1 MATTCEG
8 SLRIRGPKDN
18 IQRFL
23 LNGLEPHN
31 STKKLEIKDGDILF
45 FLSCHIKGT
54 ERGSVSYIEAYLTD
68 YSAHR

>member
-1 MATTCEG
+1 MANTCEG

-45 FLSCHIKGT
+45 F
-54 ERGSVSYIEAYLTD
+54 YLVISKVQKEEVYPT
-68 YSAHR
+68 

>member
-1 MATTCEG
+1 MANTCEG

-31 STKKLEIKDGDILF
+31 RTKKLEIKDGDILF
-45 FLSCHIKGT
+45 F
-54 ERGSVSYIEAYLTD
+54 YLVISKVQKEEVYPT
-68 YSAHR
+68 

>member
-1 MATTCEG
+1 MANTCEG

-45 FLSCHIKGT
+45 FGYEFLRVVFLDFGKLS
-54 ERGSVSYIEAYLTD
+54 SFLYA
-68 YSAHR
+68 